1 MPYSLIA
8 ISPFTIQ
15 TPSKLPS
22 KGEHSLSFIESRD
35 EVLIYFFMQHRSHRR
50 PEKIH
55 DINFKVRQVLNIL
68 FMVTAIVGC
77 LMYTGV
83 IGGEENEM
91 KGAIVVI
98 IAVLIKMAECMIRL
112 LKKNN
117 NEEDEE
123 E

>member
-1 MPYSLIA
+1 
-8 ISPFTIQ
+8 
-15 TPSKLPS
+15 
-22 KGEHSLSFIESRD
+22 
-35 EVLIYFFMQHRSHRR
+35 MQHRSHRR